1 MEDEMSEQTNETR
14 YIGTVTDRMTG
25 ETIYRSRPTTTWGEA
40 QTLAERHARGERYAV
55 QADVADDIRA
65 AAVALG
71 RRGGLARSERKT
83 AANRANARKPRP
95 GARKRV

>member
-1 MEDEMSEQTNETR
+1 MGVHLM
-14 YIGTVTDRMTG
+14 TD
-25 ETIYRSRPTTTWGEA
+25 SA
-40 QTLAERHARGERYAV
+40 
-55 QADVADDIRA
+55 DIRA

-71 RRGGLARSERKT
+71 RRGGMARSARKT